1 MGADLAALQIMR
13 QRMGR
18 LAADLR
24 SGSDM
29 DRALQNMAL
38 PEMRQ
43 EPAEHPD
50 PFGTTERGAEE
61 VTAARPPNTH
71 GSVVT
76 PWIHC
81 GLPVARGAW
90 CKTHIGIVYHTYH
103 RQAKAA

>member
-61 VTAARPPNTH
+61 VTAARPPNTQREW
-71 GSVVT
+71 S
-76 PWIHC
+76 
-81 GLPVARGAW
+81 ASE
-90 CKTHIGIVYHTYH
+90 
-103 RQAKAA
+103 